1 MESEIFRPVTLPAAL
16 NLTDMLNF
24 FSSASATARMR
35 PTNFIVRYAFLVL
48 VAYSCASQALSID
61 KSPAKPSIAKSSDL
75 LRSYVWYDGHQKR
88 KVWLNPNLVAEF
100 RGGPPEKSLLL
111 KNYPEAS
118 VRHIHHAVRIW
129 ESPARQFSATLLNSG
144 KSSDSTPSVYSPIFH
159 DAPTESG
166 RMRALPGNVIVYLNP
181 EWDRNKVAHWMETQG
196 FEVANKLEIRSN
208 AYVLK
213 TGPGMEALQTANT
226 LYESGEVVA
235 AFPDWWLES
244 VMR

>member
-1 MESEIFRPVTLPAAL
+1 
-16 NLTDMLNF
+16 
-24 FSSASATARMR
+24 
-35 PTNFIVRYAFLVL
+35 
-48 VAYSCASQALSID
+48 
-61 KSPAKPSIAKSSDL
+61 
-75 LRSYVWYDGHQKR
+75 
-88 KVWLNPNLVAEF
+88 
-100 RGGPPEKSLLL
+100 
-111 KNYPEAS
+111 
-118 VRHIHHAVRIW
+118 
-129 ESPARQFSATLLNSG
+129 
-144 KSSDSTPSVYSPIFH
+144 
-159 DAPTESG
+159 
-166 RMRALPGNVIVYLNP
+166 MRALPGNVIVYLNP